1 MAFPAT
7 IRWLS
12 ETPHCLG
19 MALCRKPEVSFQAPH
34 TLSLSGMLLSRW
46 PTVAMGTGITW
57 ATFCLI
63 IFSIPQSYR
72 AQALV
77 VPAETTGIAASSLLA
92 PLAPIYSSVLD
103 PKPTGNFAVY
113 LGALR
118 AREMAAALRSQT
130 SLPEVL
136 QLERFMTFIR
146 RFFPNLE
153 IGAQPVD
160 DDEIMRWLEAN
171 SSATPQPNSII
182 WQIEVRHRNPTLA
195 LSVLRTVHVT
205 AEARVRDEMS
215 SMVARRIAWLQDRA
229 ASETDQAIR
238 TTLYEML
245 AQAYRH
251 SAILAA
257 DDAVA
262 ARIVSAPAVEDRPSV
277 PNRIFLAALGLLASF
292 FLALS
297 AFILKFAVQKSVVLE
312 SAAKVA
318 PSQNAHAHG

>member
-1 MAFPAT
+1 
-7 IRWLS
+7 
-12 ETPHCLG
+12 
-19 MALCRKPEVSFQAPH
+19 
-34 TLSLSGMLLSRW
+34 
-46 PTVAMGTGITW
+46 MGTTITW
-57 ATFCLI
+57 ATICVV

-77 VPAETTGIAASSLLA
+77 VPAETTGIAASSLLT

-103 PKPTGNFAVY
+103 SKPTGNFAVY

-118 AREMAAALRSQT
+118 AREMASALRSQT

-136 QLERFMTFIR
+136 QLESLLTSIKRLI
-146 RFFPNLE
+146 PSLE
-153 IGAQPVD
+153 IGAEAVD

-171 SSATPQPNSII
+171 TSATPQPNSII
-182 WQIEVRHRNPTLA
+182 WQIEVRHRDPTLA
-195 LSVLRTVHVT
+195 LSVLKTVHAT
-205 AEARVRDEMS
+205 AEARVRDEMA

-277 PNRIFLAALGLLASF
+277 PNRVFLASLGLLASC

-297 AFILKFAVQKSVVLE
+297 ACVLKLAVQNSLVADG
-312 SAAKVA
+312 AAQVS
-318 PSQNAHAHG
+318 PSPEVHVHG